1 MSTGDSQSARPSTLG
16 TRSARGL
23 VYLFAGSTAA
33 KLIGFVTQIIL
44 LYLLGRQDFGV
55 VSLAYAITMFIQV
68 IEQAGVGDVLV
79 RRRRFR
85 AWAIPAFWFAL
96 ALGCLSCALVV
107 ASAPIAAAIYGKNQA
122 VRSELFWVLLV
133 LAPSSLANAVSVV
146 PRAKLSRELR
156 FRALAAVNL
165 ANFTLQKV
173 LTVVLAALG
182 FGPFSFVAPIPI
194 AGAVVAGFLWWWVR
208 PPWAPQLQLRRWRY
222 LLSDST
228 RLLAAD
234 FGRVLLDQS
243 DYLLL
248 GLFRTVAE
256 VGVYWV
262 GFLFSIQMVQL
273 LMVNLQNILFPA
285 FTKLNDDPQR
295 QFRGFLNSQRIL
307 AMLGVSGCLLQ
318 AAAAEPFA
326 RLTFAREFHSS
337 IIVMQILSLGMATR
351 MVAGASFALL
361 KSQGRFTTIAI
372 NRWSFVAVQ
381 VAALTTILALGGS
394 VAHVAVAVSII
405 ASLIGPVTFY
415 SAIRPYGAGWT
426 AVMETLARPVV
437 CGVLSVGAAW
447 LAAQWMDRAGF
458 GYVAQLAET
467 VVVAVGLNI
476 VLARL
481 WMRPVWD
488 DLWLRVGRLL
498 PQRGVAGGA

>member
-1 MSTGDSQSARPSTLG
+1 MSTGDIQTAPAPGLG

-23 VYLFAGSTAA
+23 VYLFASATTA

-44 LYLLGRQDFGV
+44 LYLLGRQDFGI

-85 AWAIPAFWFAL
+85 FWAIPGFWFAL
-96 ALGCLSCALVV
+96 ALGAVSCTLIL
-107 ASAPIAAAIYGKNQA
+107 ASAPIAAAIFGKSPA
-122 VRSELFWVLLV
+122 VRSELFWVLVV

-146 PRAKLSRELR
+146 PRAMLFRELR
-156 FRALAAVNL
+156 FRAVAAVNL
-165 ANFTLQKV
+165 VNFILQKT

-194 AGAVVAGFLWWWVR
+194 AGVVIAAFLWWWVR
-208 PPWAPQLQLRRWRY
+208 PPWSPQLQLSRWRY
-222 LLSDST
+222 LVSDST

-243 DYLLL
+243 DYLVL

-262 GFLFSIQMVQL
+262 GFLFSIQMVQM
-273 LMVNLQNILFPA
+273 LMANLHNILFPA

-318 AAAAEPFA
+318 AAVAEPFA
-326 RLTFAREFHSS
+326 RLMFPGEWESS

-351 MVAGASFALL
+351 MIAGASFALL
-361 KSQGRFTTIAI
+361 KSQGRFTTIVV
-372 NRWSFVAVQ
+372 NRWSFVAIQ
-381 VAALTTILALGGS
+381 VAVLTTILALGGGVVE
-394 VAHVAVAVSII
+394 VAMAVSLI

-415 SAIRPYGAGWT
+415 SAVRPYGAGW
-426 AVMETLARPVV
+426 AALIETLARPVI
-437 CGVLSVGAAW
+437 CGVVSVGAAW
-447 LAAQWMDRAGF
+447 LAAQGMDRAGY
-458 GYVAQLAET
+458 GYAAQLVET
-467 VVVAVGLNI
+467 VVVAVALNI

-488 DLWLRVGRLL
+488 DLWIRAGRLL
-498 PQRGVAGGA
+498 PQRGVTRGA